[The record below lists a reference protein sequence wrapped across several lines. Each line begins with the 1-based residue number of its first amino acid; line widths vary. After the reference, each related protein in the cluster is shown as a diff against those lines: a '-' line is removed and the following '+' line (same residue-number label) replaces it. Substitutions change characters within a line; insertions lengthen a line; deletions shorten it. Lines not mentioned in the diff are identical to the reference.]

1 MPVLRSLLIDAADS
15 AFLRKQVTTRSLS
28 RKVALKFV
36 AGETIDDG
44 FAVARK
50 LAAEGKTV
58 TLDYLGESVSTEDEA
73 RAAGKTI
80 IEMVD
85 RIGHEGL
92 PAGVSV
98 KPTQMGL
105 HLAPAGHGGSQPPAG
120 KSLAR
125 ELLDEVAAATAR
137 IGQHLTLDMEGHDVT
152 EDTVR
157 LVEEIIADEH
167 VHVGCAVQSY
177 LHRTRDDVERLS
189 KVRASLRLCKG
200 AYAEPPD
207 IAYQDR
213 GEVDISYAECA
224 SYLLQHGY
232 YPRFATHD
240 ERLIE
245 FVARTARRLGKPADS
260 FEFQMLYGVRPS
272 LQDQLV
278 QSGYRLCVYVPF
290 GAQWYPYF
298 MRRLAERPA
307 NIAFFLR
314 ALRDT

>member
-1 MPVLRSLLIDAADS
+1 MTVLRSLLIDAADS

-28 RKVALKFV
+28 RKMALKFV

-58 TLDYLGESVSTEDEA
+58 TLDYLGESVQTEDEA

-80 IEMVD
+80 LEMVD
-85 RIGHEGL
+85 RIGQEGL
-92 PAGVSV
+92 PAGESV

-105 HLAPAGHGGSQPPAG
+105 HMAPG
-120 KSLAR
+120 LAR

-152 EDTVR
+152 DDTVR

-189 KVRASLRLCKG
+189 RIGASLRLCKG
-200 AYAEPPD
+200 AYAEPAD

-240 ERLIE
+240 VRLIE
-245 FVARTARRLGKPADS
+245 YVARTARRLGKSADQ
-260 FEFQMLYGVRPS
+260 FEFQMLYGVRPT
-272 LQDQLV
+272 LQDHLV
-278 QSGYRLCVYVPF
+278 ESGYRLCVYVPF
-290 GAQWYPYF
+290 GTQWYPYF

-307 NIAFFLR
+307 NLVFFLR